1 MITIT
6 KDVEVELEV
15 DLNDFEDHELLDEL
29 NLRNILVGEKGME
42 MISEI
47 YEARKLG
54 KPYEDLL
61 DNLIYETIGR
71 VA

>member
-15 DLNDFEDHELLDEL
+15 DMDDFEDHELLEEL
-29 NLRNILVGEKGME
+29 DKRNILVGVAGMQ
-42 MISEI
+42 MINEI
-47 YEARKLG
+47 YETRKVG
-54 KPYEDLL
+54 KPYDHLL
-61 DNLIYETIGR
+61 DKLIYETIGR

>member
-15 DLNDFEDHELLDEL
+15 DMDDFEDHELLEEL
-29 NLRNILVGEKGME
+29 EKRNILVGEKGME

-54 KPYEDLL
+54 KPYEHLL

-71 VA
+71 I

>member
-1 MITIT
+1 MTTIT
-6 KDVEVELEV
+6 KDVEVEVEV
-15 DLNDFEDHELLDEL
+15 DLEDFGDYELIDEL
-29 NLRNILVGEKGME
+29 RARNILLGVNAME

-47 YEARKLG
+47 YEARKLN
-54 KPYEDLL
+54 KPYEHLL